1 MTYYTVA
8 NGEVQPF
15 RTDKFCGNHASPA
28 RVQLDMN
35 EELWDIALW
44 QAEID
49 QHYLDQG
56 LDPP

>member
-1 MTYYTVA
+1 MGA
-8 NGEVQPF
+8 IRRSWNRP
-15 RTDKFCGNHASPA
+15 PA
-28 RVQLDMN
+28 YRVELGMDN
-35 EELWDIALW
+35 ELWDIALW

>member
-1 MTYYTVA
+1 M
-8 NGEVQPF
+8 
-15 RTDKFCGNHASPA
+15 
-28 RVQLDMN
+28 RVYVKLDVD
-35 EELWDIALW
+35 ELWDIALW